1 MTSTFDKLI
10 YNQKINME
18 YKSNFNRLHYLINEK
33 FKDVEVFEKSSA
45 NLGKY
50 IEIVIHE
57 GLDCKIIIK
66 KKDLESSIFGW
77 QYYPNPE
84 ASQTIQ
90 RVSSIDN
97 FTNTIEDILSN
108 KRFDIEYLNKSK

>member
-1 MTSTFDKLI
+1 MTSTFNKLI
-10 YNQKINME
+10 YNQKNNME

-33 FKDVEVFEKSSA
+33 FKDVEVFEKSSVS
-45 NLGKY
+45 LGNY

-66 KKDLESSIFGW
+66 KKDLESPIFGW

-84 ASQTIQ
+84 TQQTIQ
-90 RVSSIDN
+90 RSSSIDN

-108 KRFDIEYLNKSK
+108 KRFDIEYLNKSR